1 MVKLFL
7 VIGII
12 SIIISGISIGAWVNG
27 EQQRANFHSETAEH
41 RSVKT
46 KVSMVSG
53 LVGFLALSIA
63 RLIYFL

>member
-41 RSVKT
+41 RNVKT
-46 KVSMVSG
+46 KVSMVFG
-53 LVGFLALSIA
+53 LVGIVALSA
-63 RLIYFL
+63 AGLMYFL